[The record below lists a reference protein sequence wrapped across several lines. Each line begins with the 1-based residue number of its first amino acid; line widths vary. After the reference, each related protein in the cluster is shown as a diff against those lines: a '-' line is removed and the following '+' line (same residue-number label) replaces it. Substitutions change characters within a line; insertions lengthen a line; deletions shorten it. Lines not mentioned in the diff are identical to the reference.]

1 MKGKILVID
10 DEDELRGLVAEALTT
25 EGYEVTTACNGE
37 EGVQA
42 LKGAPADLI
51 ILDLFMPKM
60 EGFETLVLLRRFSPP
75 PTVLAVSG
83 GGRFTAPDMLTIA
96 SKLGARKTLPKPFTC
111 QELLETVEDLFAER
125 AAQAV

>member
-1 MKGKILVID
+1 MKGRILVID
-10 DEDELRGLVAEALTT
+10 DDDELRRYVAEALAT
-25 EGYEVTTACNGE
+25 EGYQVATAANGE

-42 LKGAPADLI
+42 LNADLADLI

-60 EGFETLVLLRRFSPP
+60 EGFETLMELRRFSPP

-83 GGRFTAPDMLTIA
+83 GGRFAAPDMLTIA
-96 SKLGARKTLPKPFTC
+96 GKLGAHKTLPKPFTC

-125 AAQAV
+125 AAQAA